1 MYADDTSFS
10 LSSKGIPL
18 INECVNED
26 LEYLKSWLNA
36 NKLSLNVAKIQSL
49 MIGDR
54 KHLNDIEK
62 VGRVILSLMLRMKLF
77 PS

>member
-1 MYADDTSFS
+1 MYADDTSLSF
-10 LSSKGIPL
+10 SSKGIPL

-36 NKLSLNVAKIQSL
+36 NKLSLNVAKIHSL

-62 VGRVILSLMLRMKLF
+62 VERVILSLMLRMKLF